1 MDSQIN
7 HYKNTVFSL
16 EGKTA
21 IVVGGLGQIGINT
34 VKILLEAGA
43 FVEIYD
49 VLEESESSRAADLR
63 KIYKKNSLLFSK
75 VDITN
80 EELVNK
86 KVKDSKNLFGNID
99 ILVNHAHFKGDPE
112 LLKPHSEFFSSFE
125 EYPFEVWKNTIDV
138 NLNGLFLITK
148 AVGACMKEYGSGV
161 IVNTSSTYGIVSPN
175 KSIYGSS
182 GINSPISYSVT
193 KSAILNFSRYL
204 ATHWA
209 ENNIRVNTISPGG
222 VDNSGQ
228 SEEFKK
234 NYSNLTP
241 LGRLA
246 KDSEYQ
252 GAILFLCSDAS
263 SYMTGSNLV
272 VDGGWTAW

>member
-43 FVEIYD
+43 FVEVYD

-63 KIYKKNSLLFSK
+63 KIHKKNSLLFSK

-86 KVKDSKNLFGNID
+86 KVKDSKNLLGNID

-148 AVGACMKEYGSGV
+148 AVGA
-161 IVNTSSTYGIVSPN
+161 
-175 KSIYGSS
+175 
-182 GINSPISYSVT
+182 
-193 KSAILNFSRYL
+193 L
-204 ATHWA
+204 
-209 ENNIRVNTISPGG
+209 
-222 VDNSGQ
+222 
-228 SEEFKK
+228 
-234 NYSNLTP
+234 
-241 LGRLA
+241 
-246 KDSEYQ
+246 
-252 GAILFLCSDAS
+252 
-263 SYMTGSNLV
+263 
-272 VDGGWTAW
+272 